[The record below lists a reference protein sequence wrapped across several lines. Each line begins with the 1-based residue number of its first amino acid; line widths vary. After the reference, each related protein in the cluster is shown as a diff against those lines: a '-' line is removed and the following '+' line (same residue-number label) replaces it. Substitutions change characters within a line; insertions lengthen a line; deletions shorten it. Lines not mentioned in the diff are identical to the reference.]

1 MTIPLHIVFR
11 NMDSSEGI
19 EAAIRKHAEKL
30 EHFSEHIMRCN
41 VTVET
46 VGKHKQQGRLHEVRI
61 DLTVP
66 GTAIAI
72 GQNQGHEDVYVA
84 MRDAFDAVARKLQ
97 DIARNQRG
105 EVKARNVPPAE

>member
-46 VGKHKQQGRLHEVRI
+46 VS
-61 DLTVP
+61 
-66 GTAIAI
+66 
-72 GQNQGHEDVYVA
+72 
-84 MRDAFDAVARKLQ
+84 
-97 DIARNQRG
+97 
-105 EVKARNVPPAE
+105 KAGCMK